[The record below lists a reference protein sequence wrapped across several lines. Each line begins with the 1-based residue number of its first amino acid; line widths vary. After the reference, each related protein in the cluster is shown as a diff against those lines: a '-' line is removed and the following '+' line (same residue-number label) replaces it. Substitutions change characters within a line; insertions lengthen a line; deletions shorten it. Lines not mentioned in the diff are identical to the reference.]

1 MCIPVNF
8 AKFFR
13 ITYSEKHLQTFFARK
28 QPGFKKSTNLCN
40 THPKKKKNVYV
51 LNRGVVRT
59 QSNIEDE
66 AFCKN
71 RRSIQPL
78 TIFVKNFLLRVLT
91 RFWIR
96 LSFWL
101 ENIEKLDEFCC
112 VCKETILNFF
122 FWFHKESPTV
132 CFYHVTYAFRVN
144 LLLPECKGSSCSK

>member
-1 MCIPVNF
+1 MQENNLVSKKI
-8 AKFFR
+8 
-13 ITYSEKHLQTFFARK
+13 QTFVIPT
-28 QPGFKKSTNLCN
+28 Q
-40 THPKKKKNVYV
+40 KKKKNVYV

-144 LLLPECKGSSCSK
+144 LLLPECKGSSCSKQARYLKFKWMQRDPNPQPLSS